1 MQDNLDRFE
10 QKENQEQSWLNQL
23 PICSVCGEPIQ
34 DETYVDIQGMLIC
47 NGCVRD
53 YTVVGVDYGR

>member
-10 QKENQEQSWLNQL
+10 QKEKQKQSWLNQL

-34 DETYVDIQGMLIC
+34 DETYADLAGMIVC
-47 NGCVRD
+47 NRCVRD
-53 YTVVGVDYGR
+53 YTISNDFI